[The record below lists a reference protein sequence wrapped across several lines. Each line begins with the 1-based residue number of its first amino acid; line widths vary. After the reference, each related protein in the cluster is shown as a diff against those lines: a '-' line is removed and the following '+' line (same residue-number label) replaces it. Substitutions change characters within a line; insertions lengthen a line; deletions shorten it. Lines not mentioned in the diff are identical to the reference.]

1 MAKTKRR
8 SNRRR
13 SNRRHSNRR
22 RSNTR
27 RMRKIRGGDPYK
39 LIISYNEADITTD
52 ITIDITQ
59 ARYNEM
65 KGDKGKSLSVFIDML
80 KKDEVKDNKTTDE
93 LMKYSPYIISLSDGN
108 FNTSYEGKVNAAIKF
123 AKDNIPDGYIFTEH
137 RIFGNTIRYDNRYKE
152 IEYLGE
158 VD

>member
-80 KKDEVKDNKTTDE
+80 TPSHIENAHFSNK
-93 LMKYSPYIISLSDGN
+93 
-108 FNTSYEGKVNAAIKF
+108 
-123 AKDNIPDGYIFTEH
+123 
-137 RIFGNTIRYDNRYKE
+137 
-152 IEYLGE
+152 
-158 VD
+158 